1 MSASVQLELL
11 LSITGDCLSLLSEG
25 QVEEYLSL
33 EGERRHLLD
42 SLPGDFPSACKPQL
56 EQLQALT
63 EALTAEVKHSLAQMQ
78 SQVGIPGP
86 PEASSGFSSWA

>member
-11 LSITGDCLSLLSEG
+11 LSITSDCLSLLSEG

-42 SLPGDFPSACKPQL
+42 SLPGDFPAACKPQL
-56 EQLQALT
+56 EQLQARSRPSRTRSEQRVRVDELR
-63 EALTAEVKHSLAQMQ
+63 ERADNDGDV
-78 SQVGIPGP
+78 
-86 PEASSGFSSWA
+86 ASG